1 MGDLTKI
8 KRIAAGIMSAALAF
22 CYTGYVKLPT
32 APVIAAE
39 GEEQSGV
46 QFNPE
51 TRMYEYEF
59 IDAYVYDI
67 SADPDEVVIELIPTN
82 GGNYVFY
89 EQLKEIRINKYNSS
103 GESPYDIYRTYET
116 AKKIQKESRI
126 NIKFASRNEYPELMK
141 IGYYG
146 GGYGIR
152 GSQPFYVSEIVYVM
166 DPNEHF
172 YGDINDDGV
181 VDAFDVLTYRKYIAG
196 NLSYKLSED
205 QFLNADINYDTVI
218 DQEDLSQVVDFTLGS
233 SKSFNGASNI
243 GSVRLD
249 NTVSVESA
257 EGIETDEDFAKAE
270 MSLGVELLK
279 KCYDSE
285 TETANNLLLSPMSI
299 SAALSMTA
307 NGAAGD
313 TLAEMEK
320 VLGGGL
326 SIDQLNDY
334 MAYYIS
340 RLPDKEKEK
349 IYLADSI
356 WIKDDPTLKVYDE
369 FLETNKKYYNAEIYK
384 SSFEPNSIVKDVNSW
399 VNKNTK
405 GMIPNLI
412 NPSNIKQNT
421 MMMLINTLYFESEWE
436 NPYLSTTDG
445 KFTDLN
451 GQELDIKQ
459 MESMESFYYDLGNA
473 DAFKKPYIDGEY
485 SFVGILP
492 HSDVDFNEYISSLD
506 ASALCEG
513 LKEYED
519 PSTVDL
525 DVMIPKFK
533 YNYGASLKEI
543 LPELGMKTA
552 FDSDKADFSKINDL
566 SVEGALPLYIDDVI
580 HKTKIEVTEKGT
592 KAAAAT
598 AVIMGAGAAAPIEKK
613 KVYIYLD
620 RPFVYMI
627 VDKNNVPLFIGAATH
642 IETK

>member
-1 MGDLTKI
+1 
-8 KRIAAGIMSAALAF
+8 
-22 CYTGYVKLPT
+22 
-32 APVIAAE
+32 
-39 GEEQSGV
+39 
-46 QFNPE
+46 
-51 TRMYEYEF
+51 
-59 IDAYVYDI
+59 
-67 SADPDEVVIELIPTN
+67 
-82 GGNYVFY
+82 
-89 EQLKEIRINKYNSS
+89 
-103 GESPYDIYRTYET
+103 
-116 AKKIQKESRI
+116 
-126 NIKFASRNEYPELMK
+126 MK

-525 DVMIPKFK
+525 YVMIPKFK